1 MNLPKPKKDELM
13 FLPLGG
19 SGEIGMNLNLYGN
32 AGKWLIVDCGVT
44 FGDPVYGSV
53 EVSMP
58 DIAAIEGHKESIC
71 GLLLTHAHEDHVGA
85 VHHLWPYLRC
95 PVYAT
100 AFTAEVLIRKLKDVG
115 LEKEVDIHI
124 ISIGSEIK
132 IGPFDI
138 EIISMSHSIIEPSA
152 ALISTSAGSVFHT
165 GDWKIDY
172 NPQIGEGI
180 DNKRLQALG
189 KENILAMV
197 CDSTNVLV
205 KGTSGSEEDV
215 IEPLTKIIK
224 ECTGRVFISTFASN
238 VTRLNT
244 LAKIGF
250 SLGKKVALV
259 GLSMW
264 RMVEIAKK
272 CGYLS
277 DLPAFVSE
285 RDIKNVEKNN
295 LMIICT
301 GSQGEPRGALNRI
314 ANGTH
319 RDATISNGDTVI
331 FSSRVIPGNEVGISE
346 MQNKLSELGANI
358 IEASKNN
365 MIHVSGHPAREELA
379 QMYSWVKPKT
389 LIAVHGETRHINEH
403 VEYAKEHQ
411 INFTL
416 PGRNGSLI
424 QLSPGDPRFIGE
436 LEHGRLIV
444 DGNDLITRNSDVL
457 KKRHK
462 MMFNGSVFAVL
473 TVNMDFRLIN
483 EPSVMAEGF
492 AEIIEEDDPEDFIKS
507 FLKEDIKSYYKSK
520 KFDKTYIKES
530 MTNSLK
536 RILKTQYSKRPLV
549 RLELNFIKQVKK

>member
-1 MNLPKPKKDELM
+1 MNLPKPKNDELM

-32 AGKWLIVDCGVT
+32 SGKWLIVDCGVT

-53 EVSMP
+53 DISMP
-58 DIAAIEGHKESIC
+58 DIVSIENSKESLC
-71 GLLLTHAHEDHVGA
+71 GLLLTHAHEDHIGA
-85 VHHLWPYLRC
+85 VHHLWPYLKC

-100 AFTAEVLIRKLKDVG
+100 EFAAEVLIRKLKDVG
-115 LEKEVDIHI
+115 LEDEVEINI
-124 ISIGSEIK
+124 IRIDSKIK

-138 EIISMSHSIIEPSA
+138 EIISMSHSIIEPSS
-152 ALISTSAGSVFHT
+152 ALISTEAGSVFHT

-180 DNKRLQALG
+180 NKKRLQNLG

-205 KGTSGSEEDV
+205 NGISGSEEDV
-215 IEPLTKIIK
+215 IQPLTNIIK
-224 ECTGRVFISTFASN
+224 ESSGRVLVSTFASN
-238 VTRLNT
+238 VTRLST

-277 DLPAFVSE
+277 DLPGFVAE
-285 RDIKNVEKNN
+285 RDIKNIKKDN

-319 RDATISNGDTVI
+319 KDASISNGDTVI
-331 FSSRVIPGNEVGISE
+331 FSSRVIPGNEVSISE

-358 IEASKNN
+358 IEASKEN
-365 MIHVSGHPAREELA
+365 MIHVSGHPAREELS

-389 LIAVHGETRHINEH
+389 LIAVHGETRHINAH
-403 VEYAKEHQ
+403 VQFAKEQQ
-411 INFTL
+411 INFSL

-444 DGNDLITRNSDVL
+444 DGNDLITRNSEVL

-462 MMFNGSVFAVL
+462 MMFNGSVFVVL
-473 TVNMDFRLIN
+473 NVNHDFRLIN
-483 EPSVMAEGF
+483 DPIVMAEGL
-492 AEIIEEDDPEDFIKS
+492 AEIIEGDDPENFLKTFIK
-507 FLKEDIKSYYKSK
+507 EDFKSYYKSK
-520 KFDKTYIKES
+520 KFDKRNIKES

-536 RILKTQYSKRPLV
+536 RIIKVQYLKRPIV
-549 RLELNFIKQVKK
+549 RFELNFIK

>member
-1 MNLPKPKKDELM
+1 MNLPKPKNDELM

-32 AGKWLIVDCGVT
+32 SGKWLIVDCGVT
-44 FGDPVYGSV
+44 FGDPIYGSV
-53 EVSMP
+53 DISMP
-58 DIAAIEGHKESIC
+58 DIVSIENSKESLC
-71 GLLLTHAHEDHVGA
+71 GLLLTHAHEDHIGA

-100 AFTAEVLIRKLKDVG
+100 EFAAEVLIRKLKDVG
-115 LEKEVDIHI
+115 LEDEVEINI
-124 ISIGSEIK
+124 IRIDSKIK

-138 EIISMSHSIIEPSA
+138 EIISMSHSIIEPSS
-152 ALISTSAGSVFHT
+152 ALISTEAGSVFHT

-180 DNKRLQALG
+180 NKKRLQNLG

-205 KGTSGSEEDV
+205 NGTSGSEEDV
-215 IEPLTKIIK
+215 IQPLTNIIK
-224 ECTGRVFISTFASN
+224 ESSGRVLVSTFASN

-250 SLGKKVALV
+250 SLEKKVALV

-277 DLPAFVSE
+277 DLPAFVAE
-285 RDIKNVEKNN
+285 RDIKNVKKDN

-319 RDATISNGDTVI
+319 KDASISNGDTVI
-331 FSSRVIPGNEVGISE
+331 FSSRVIPGNEVSISE

-358 IEASKNN
+358 IEASKEN
-365 MIHVSGHPAREELA
+365 MIHVSGHPAREELS

-389 LIAVHGETRHINEH
+389 LIAVHGETRHINAH
-403 VEYAKEHQ
+403 VKFAKEQQ
-411 INFTL
+411 INFCL

-424 QLSPGDPRFIGE
+424 QLAPGDPRFIGE

-444 DGNDLITRNSDVL
+444 DGNDLITRNSEVI

-462 MMFNGSVFAVL
+462 MMFNGSVFV
-473 TVNMDFRLIN
+473 VININHDYRLIN
-483 EPSVMAEGF
+483 DPIVMIEGL
-492 AEIIEEDDPEDFIKS
+492 AEIIEGDDPSDFLKNFIKDD
-507 FLKEDIKSYYKSK
+507 FKSYYKSS
-520 KFDKTYIKES
+520 KFDKKNINES

-536 RILKTQYSKRPLV
+536 RIIKVQYLKKPIV
-549 RLELNFIKQVKK
+549 RLELNFIK